1 MATSLNYPRV
11 TTNKSSGPSSGYLG
25 LVRIRSASRLA
36 VIYLAVI
43 LVVPSSG
50 ALASP
55 FDNRPEPSVDIE
67 FIGKPFKAFKFSEVQ
82 RYGLPDGAIT
92 FLKDGDYARVW
103 MPTGDGGNSIEVVT
117 DDFRHFRATTTPAPW
132 VLSPVPGT
140 FESDYTGISKVVRLP
155 TGRLAAIYQAE
166 EHPCG
171 PQVAGVSIAL
181 ATSDDDGRTWDRRGQ
196 IITSPPISRIACDD
210 MVFHGVWSFAATV
223 EPTGEYLY
231 TWFSEGSDEQWG
243 DPFGGLRLARAPLS
257 GGLLPGTWQKYYNGQ
272 WNQPGLGGFTSPTLV
287 APTPIISIDPTLS
300 NEFAGLPSVT
310 WNTAFN
316 RYVAIFTTMTG
327 FWYATS
333 PDGIQWSNGKQLLK
347 HKVLITTGREP
358 NEAWV
363 YYPTL
368 IDPQA
373 SSDGYSATDGILYY
387 AFTPT
392 GTFHEM
398 IGRRVRITEAP
409 EVLPPTGIGVVWLL
423 CATTLMMC
431 FGAIAIHKTRL

>member
-1 MATSLNYPRV
+1 MRIRWLSGTVVVLLTLISVAP
-11 TTNKSSGPSSGYLG
+11 SSSAFGPS
-25 LVRIRSASRLA
+25 
-36 VIYLAVI
+36 
-43 LVVPSSG
+43 
-50 ALASP
+50 
-55 FDNRPEPSVDIE
+55 FDNRPKPSVNID
-67 FIGKPFKAFKFSEVQ
+67 FIGKPFKAFKFRDVQ

-92 FLKDGDYARVW
+92 FLKEGDGARVW

-140 FESDYTGISKVVRLP
+140 FESGYTGISKVVRLS

-231 TWFSEGSDEQWG
+231 AWFSEGGDEQWG
-243 DPFGGLRLARAPLS
+243 DAFGGLRLARAPLS

-272 WNQPGLGGFTSPTLV
+272 WNQPGLGGFTSPTLLT
-287 APTPIISIDPTLS
+287 PTPVFSVDPTLS
-300 NEFAGLPSVT
+300 NDFAGLPSVT

-333 PDGIQWSNGKQLLK
+333 PDGIEWSDGMQLLK
-347 HKVLITTGREP
+347 HKVLVTTDREP

-373 SSDGYSATDGILYY
+373 SSDGYSATEGILYY
-387 AFTPT
+387 AYTPT
-392 GTFHEM
+392 GTGHEM
-398 IGRRVRITEAP
+398 VGRRVRISEAP
-409 EVLPPTGIGVVWLL
+409 DFLPPTGIGVIWLL
-423 CATTLMMC
+423 FATSLLIC
-431 FGAIAIHKTRL
+431 SGAIAIRKTHL